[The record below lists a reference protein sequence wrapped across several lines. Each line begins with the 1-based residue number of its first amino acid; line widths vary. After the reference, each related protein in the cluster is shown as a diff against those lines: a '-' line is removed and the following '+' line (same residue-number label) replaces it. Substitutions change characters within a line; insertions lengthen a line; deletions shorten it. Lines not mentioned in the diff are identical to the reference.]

1 MKRSS
6 ASNWWASM
14 VRKWPAWYS
23 RRSFPVKSSRVLV
36 SGVSW
41 MASATIT
48 SSSLIRLR
56 GAFMSI
62 GSPCQRSALCADT
75 PATPLV
81 VSPWIRMDQVS
92 ARANPEG
99 SHGVSP
105 CARGTGVWAPQGQ
118 YIRVAFCTRVRM
130 DRASSRCNA
139 HRQAL
144 ARSTSAKGVRTS
156 QLWRSI
162 KNGRHGVVD
171 PDGCDRGT
179 RARTYRADV
188 LRTPRYGIKAARTAY
203 YGCPVSVLTTA
214 QAAFLVGLV
223 QNPTGLNP
231 LAHPDLAAKRRQYIL
246 NSLADAGVISE
257 AEEAKPA
264 AENAESII
272 VMPKAAACP

>member
-1 MKRSS
+1 MRIARLWRGQQVLRVSE
-6 ASNWWASM
+6 
-14 VRKWPAWYS
+14 
-23 RRSFPVKSSRVLV
+23 RRNC
-36 SGVSW
+36 G
-41 MASATIT
+41 
-48 SSSLIRLR
+48 
-56 GAFMSI
+56 
-62 GSPCQRSALCADT
+62 
-75 PATPLV
+75 
-81 VSPWIRMDQVS
+81 
-92 ARANPEG
+92 
-99 SHGVSP
+99 
-105 CARGTGVWAPQGQ
+105 
-118 YIRVAFCTRVRM
+118 
-130 DRASSRCNA
+130 
-139 HRQAL
+139 
-144 ARSTSAKGVRTS
+144 ARS
-156 QLWRSI
+156 

-171 PDGCDRGT
+171 PDGYDRGT